1 MKGLTPRI
9 VGCLKGYNKEAF
21 MKDLMAGI
29 IVGIVAL
36 PLAIAFGIAS
46 GVTPEKG
53 IITAIVAGFIISLL
67 GGTKVQIGGPTGA
80 FIVIIYGIVNNPEY
94 GLQGLLIAT
103 LLAGVIL
110 IALGAFRLGA
120 VIKFIPY
127 PIIIG
132 FTAGIAATIFTTQI
146 SDILGLTQE
155 ATSATGELIRVPLKT
170 PGDFIGKW
178 ICYAKNISTFNLWNF
193 IVSIGSLLVII
204 FLPNTMSVERRR
216 LVAAYGAQVVLT
228 PGDLGMSGAIAR
240 AGQLRDSIPGS
251 IILGQFTNP
260 GNPEAH
266 YMTTGPEIW
275 NECDVDVF
283 VAGIGTGGTITGTA
297 KYLKERKPSVEIIG
311 IEPAGSPFLTEG
323 RIGKHDLQGIGAGFK
338 PDILDLSVVDRLVTV
353 ADVDAYAGARY
364 LASQEGILCGITS
377 GAAMHVGLQLAANP
391 AYMGKNIVMLLTDT
405 GERYL
410 STALFSHEAE

>member
-1 MKGLTPRI
+1 MTDNILGTIGHTPLVRLAKTMREKNLQASLLAK
-9 VGCLKGYNKEAF
+9 VESYNPGGSA
-21 MKDLMAGI
+21 KDR
-29 IVGIVAL
+29 VAL
-36 PLAIAFGIAS
+36 RMIEEAESDG
-46 GVTPEKG
+46 
-53 IITAIVAGFIISLL
+53 
-67 GGTKVQIGGPTGA
+67 
-80 FIVIIYGIVNNPEY
+80 
-94 GLQGLLIAT
+94 
-103 LLAGVIL
+103 
-110 IALGAFRLGA
+110 RLKPG
-120 VIKFIPY
+120 
-127 PIIIG
+127 
-132 FTAGIAATIFTTQI
+132 ATIIEPTSGNTGVGLALV
-146 SDILGLTQE
+146 SAVRGYHLILTMPE
-155 ATSATGELIRVPLKT
+155 
-170 PGDFIGKW
+170 
-178 ICYAKNISTFNLWNF
+178 
-193 IVSIGSLLVII
+193 
-204 FLPNTMSVERRR
+204 TMSVERRR

-338 PDILDLSVVDRLVTV
+338 PDILDLSVVDRVVTV